1 MKDFT
6 VETMVTGTP
15 QIKIESL
22 PSRNVSDE
30 IRLTCLVLIFSAIS
44 TVILGK
50 DLFGRLTDLLQSRS
64 PTDGLIQMIFMTVV
78 AFLLFGNFV
87 YQFARLGR

>member
-1 MKDFT
+1 
-6 VETMVTGTP
+6 MVTGTP
-15 QIKIESL
+15 QVKIESL

-30 IRLTCLVLIFSAIS
+30 IRLTCLVLIFSAIA
-44 TVILGK
+44 TVMLGK

-78 AFLLFGNFV
+78 AFLLLGNFV
-87 YQFARLGR
+87 YQFARLGRLKRF